1 MHSLLEAGD
10 VPDPFTLDA
19 FLIKLEA
26 RRGRRIILRSSD
38 YVPGV
43 ACGMWLRLAD
53 VDVIVYARTAPLHEE
68 HIVLHE
74 VGHMLCRHQGGT
86 ALGEDVTRVLMPDLD
101 PAMVRSLLNRGA
113 YTDIEEQEAELFAT
127 LLLERVADRRPSD
140 NPVDADLAPELDRL
154 RSTFS
159 E

>member
-1 MHSLLEAGD
+1 
-10 VPDPFTLDA
+10 
-19 FLIKLEA
+19 
-26 RRGRRIILRSSD
+26 
-38 YVPGV
+38 
-43 ACGMWLRLAD
+43 
-53 VDVIVYARTAPLHEE
+53 
-68 HIVLHE
+68 
-74 VGHMLCRHQGGT
+74 
-86 ALGEDVTRVLMPDLD
+86 MPDLD

-140 NPVDADLAPELDRL
+140 SPVDADLAPELDRL